1 MNDKKLVS
9 LDIFEMG
16 YLLDACIRGSHLR
29 SDTIRRFVDDWYD
42 LYTEDERM
50 RLFEWTIRLTYDQ
63 RWTSNGKDYKPH
75 FEPCTTCCGHDVEFV
90 HRYHPNNQYQVTTLY
105 EGKKEQHRCFLMNGQ
120 YYLTSNQLIAKE
132 YIVSVEHISCPKWEK
147 RKQPGVDYDKNI
159 MSTVPNARILR
170 DDERL

>member
-1 MNDKKLVS
+1 MDDKKLVS

-42 LYTEDERM
+42 LFTEDERM

-105 EGKKEQHRCFLMNGQ
+105 EGKKDQHRCFLMNGQ

-132 YIVSVEHISCPKWEK
+132 YIVSVEHIPCPKWEK
-147 RKQPGVDYDKNI
+147 WKQSGVDYDKNI
-159 MSTVPNARILR
+159 IETL
-170 DDERL
+170 